1 MAGQVTDVERQVAG
15 GVWFPRAVLAE
26 LQAAVR
32 AAPRGAVPDSLCRL
46 LPAAL
51 TRHAELAVQQSDL
64 LQASA
69 MA

>member
-1 MAGQVTDVERQVAG
+1 MQVTDVERQVAG
-15 GVWFPRAVLAE
+15 RAWFPRGPLAE

-32 AAPRGAVPDSLCRL
+32 AAPRGAVPDSLRQR

-51 TRHAELAVQQSDL
+51 MRHDELAIQQSDL
-64 LQASA
+64 LEGST